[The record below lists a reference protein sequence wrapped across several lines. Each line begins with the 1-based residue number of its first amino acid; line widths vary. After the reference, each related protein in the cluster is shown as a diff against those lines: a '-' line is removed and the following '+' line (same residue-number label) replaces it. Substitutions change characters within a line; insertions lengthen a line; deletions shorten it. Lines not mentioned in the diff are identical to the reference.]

1 MWKTNLCLNDLGN
14 SRLLDL
20 KWTYIVWKSF
30 LLQQV
35 YLARKYFYKEEHYT
49 NRANVGSFCF
59 YTIKMV
65 VVFLNYNL
73 LLQSSH
79 VRWLLL
85 FSGRW
90 SVPVSRTHSP
100 MSLCSPPI
108 VPCTPST
115 WRAQIWRYG
124 QCTAVLW
131 PRNIVFR

>member
-1 MWKTNLCLNDLGN
+1 MWKTNLCLSDLEN

-20 KWTYIVWKSF
+20 KWTYIVLKSF
-30 LLQQV
+30 SLQQV
-35 YLARKYFYKEEHYT
+35 YLAHKFFYEEEDHT
-49 NRANVGSFCF
+49 NRTSVGTYCF

-65 VVFLNYNL
+65 VVFLKYNL
-73 LLQSSH
+73 LLPSCH
-79 VRWLLL
+79 VRWFLL

-100 MSLCSPPI
+100 MSLCSLPI

-124 QCTAVLW
+124 QYTAVLW